1 MNAFETKVANAARLF
16 LDRKGYSVIDIAW
29 ADPGGAGGFD
39 IVAED
44 EGAIVF
50 IDVLA
55 EEGTESFPQEA
66 IDRAQHEVL
75 AAHWLATADDELIDK
90 PVRFD
95 TIAFL
100 VVGESR
106 ALLRHHINALSEA

>member
-1 MNAFETKVANAARLF
+1 MLAATWSSAFAAKNAA
-16 LDRKGYSVIDIAW
+16 
-29 ADPGGAGGFD
+29 
-39 IVAED
+39 
-44 EGAIVF
+44 
-50 IDVLA
+50 DVLA
-55 EEGTESFPQEA
+55 EEGAESFPQEA

-95 TIAFL
+95 IIAFL

>member
-44 EGAIVF
+44 EVRSSSSTCSPRRARKASRRKPSTARSTRSWPHIGWR
-50 IDVLA
+50 
-55 EEGTESFPQEA
+55 PQ
-66 IDRAQHEVL
+66 
-75 AAHWLATADDELIDK
+75 T
-90 PVRFD
+90 
-95 TIAFL
+95 T
-100 VVGESR
+100 S
-106 ALLRHHINALSEA
+106 